1 MGELLTF
8 TPVDRTPAR
17 AIERSEPSERSEP
30 EPLWREL
37 VGAQLRAARLAA
49 GRTLAD
55 VAAAAGI
62 SLPYLSEIERGLKEP
77 SSEVLAAVSGALG
90 LGLLDLTTAVSRT
103 LGGEPHGIAPTGP
116 LCLAV

>member
-8 TPVDRTPAR
+8 TPVDRTPSR
-17 AIERSEPSERSEP
+17 RESRPEP

-37 VGAQLRAARLAA
+37 VGAQLRAARVAA

-55 VAAAAGI
+55 VAGAAGI

-103 LGGEPHGIAPTGP
+103 LEASRPAGP

>member
-8 TPVDRTPAR
+8 TPADRAPRTPSA
-17 AIERSEPSERSEP
+17 P

-37 VGAQLRAARLAA
+37 VGSHLRATRLAA

-90 LGLLDLTTAVSRT
+90 LGLLDLTDGVARSLRTARPA
-103 LGGEPHGIAPTGP
+103 GADRPGGP

>member
-8 TPVDRTPAR
+8 TPAERTPP
-17 AIERSEPSERSEP
+17 PSAP

-37 VGAQLRAARLAA
+37 VGAQLRSARLAA

-55 VAAAAGI
+55 VASAAGI

-77 SSEVLAAVSGALG
+77 SSEVLAAVSGALE
-90 LGLLDLTTAVSRT
+90 LGLIDLTAGVART
-103 LGGEPHGIAPTGP
+103 LGHSLEESRPTGP
-116 LCLAV
+116 LCLAI